1 MFLFF
6 WLKYKSMK
14 TFFIPLT
21 GELRLPKSGDF
32 QLRKIGDSKLLITEE
47 DGRLGKNTF
56 S

>member
-32 QLRKIGDSKLLITEE
+32 QLRKIGDSKLLITTS
-47 DGRLGKNTF
+47 LPLF
-56 S
+56 IQLY